1 MKIVKV
7 VNMGSY
13 KKSWDLVCPKCHE
26 KIENG
31 FEFYEDMNEED
42 QFEVVCNRCNH
53 VFYAYYTVELLF
65 YIYDEN

>member
-1 MKIVKV
+1 MP
-7 VNMGSY
+7 
-13 KKSWDLVCPKCHE
+13 PKCHE